1 MTKREL
7 EDIESV
13 LVDIDPWDI
22 ENENVLREYKEDC
35 FKM

>member
-7 EDIESV
+7 EDIESI

-22 ENENVLREYKEDC
+22 ENENVLRK
-35 FKM
+35 